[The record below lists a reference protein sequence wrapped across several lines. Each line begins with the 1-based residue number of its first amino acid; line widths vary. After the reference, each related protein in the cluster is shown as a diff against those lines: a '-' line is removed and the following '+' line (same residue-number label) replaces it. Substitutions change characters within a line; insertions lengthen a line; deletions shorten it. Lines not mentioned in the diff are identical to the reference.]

1 MLNTLGGIWGRLR
14 LRLCD
19 LLDGQIWS
27 PFWPGF
33 STRPKSQRFPRILS
47 WACLKTESG
56 QTLCKYAFL
65 PFLFR
70 GTLRLL
76 FEGRCPSDKVFF
88 QGLFQQHTLL
98 RGMIWRLTKA
108 AFTLNRQW
116 AGIRLKFP
124 LFQVKFVHPATQTGP
139 NRALSLS
146 RRTHTSRQE
155 SHQRT
160 PAAGFEFRP
169 FPLPSLR
176 NWAKKGPLT
185 EVSFNNLHVHSAGY
199 VSNFIFMRAIK

>member
-1 MLNTLGGIWGRLR
+1 MLNTLGSIWGRLR

-27 PFWPGF
+27 PFWTGF

-47 WACLKTESG
+47 WASLKTESG

-70 GTLRLL
+70 GTVRLL

-98 RGMIWRLTKA
+98 RGMMWRLTKA
-108 AFTLNRQW
+108 ASTLNRQW

-124 LFQVKFVHPATQTGP
+124 LFQSSLFTQRHRLGQTGHSLWADAP
-139 NRALSLS
+139 TWADRRVISARPLLDLSSGHFRCPLWETGQGKVLS
-146 RRTHTSRQE
+146 
-155 SHQRT
+155 
-160 PAAGFEFRP
+160 
-169 FPLPSLR
+169 
-176 NWAKKGPLT
+176 
-185 EVSFNNLHVHSAGY
+185 
-199 VSNFIFMRAIK
+199 